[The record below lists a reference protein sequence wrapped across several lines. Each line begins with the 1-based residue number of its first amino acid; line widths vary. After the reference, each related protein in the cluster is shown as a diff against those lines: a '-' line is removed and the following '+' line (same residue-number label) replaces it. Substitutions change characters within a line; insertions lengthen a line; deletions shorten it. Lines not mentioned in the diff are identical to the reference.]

1 MMKNILLLS
10 DFSNTSKNAIH
21 FAMDFFKNEKCTF
34 HVMHVHKIGS
44 FTSDDL
50 MNSPK
55 ESIYESITKEPKEKL
70 QALVENLKSTFS
82 NANYSF
88 ETIIDFDVFID
99 AINQAITNHKIDFVV
114 MGTNGASGV
123 KEVLFGSNTIN
134 VVRKVKC
141 KTLIIPETY
150 NFTPIKNLLLPLDPQ
165 DTIDG
170 KQFADLLEFIETYQL
185 HLDVL
190 RVNPNTEN
198 KEIAQE
204 DQSNLALF
212 DCTYNTINNVSMD
225 AALSSYMQTNAVD
238 FLSLFVKNE
247 GFLEHLFSKANT
259 KINISAISEP
269 ILVVHP

>member
-150 NFTPIKNLLLPLDPQ
+150 SFTPIKNLLLPLDPQ

-170 KQFADLLEFIETYQL
+170 KQFTDLLEFIETYQL

-212 DCTYNTINNVSMD
+212 DCNYNTINNVSMD

-259 KINISAISEP
+259 KINISAISKP

>member
-1 MMKNILLLS
+1 MKNILLLS
-10 DFSNTSKNAIH
+10 DFSNNAKNAIH
-21 FAMDFFKNEKCTF
+21 YAMHLFKNEKCTF
-34 HVMHVHKIGS
+34 HLMHVHKIGS

-70 QALVENLKSTFS
+70 DNLQKELE
-82 NANYSF
+82 
-88 ETIIDFDVFID
+88 ETHKNTNHTWETHMDFDVFID

-123 KEVLFGSNTIN
+123 KEKLLGSNTVHVI
-134 VVRKVKC
+134 RKVTC
-141 KTLIIPETY
+141 KTLIIPEGYT
-150 NFTPIKNLLLPLDPQ
+150 FTPIKKLLLPLDPE
-165 DTIDG
+165 DSITG
-170 KQFADLLEFIETYQL
+170 KQFTDLLDFIETNHL

-198 KEIAQE
+198 KEVEQE
-204 DQSNLALF
+204 DLSNLALF

-225 AALSSYMQTNAVD
+225 AALSSYMQTNAID

-247 GFLEHLFSKANT
+247 GFLEHLFSKANS
-259 KINISAISEP
+259 KVNLSEISKP
-269 ILVVHP
+269 ILVLHP